1 MFIYGLDI
9 VIDICIIHFDAIYM
23 VIYGCKSTYS

>member
-9 VIDICIIHFDAIYM
+9 VIDICMIHFDAIYM
-23 VIYGCKSTYS
+23 AIYGGKSAYS